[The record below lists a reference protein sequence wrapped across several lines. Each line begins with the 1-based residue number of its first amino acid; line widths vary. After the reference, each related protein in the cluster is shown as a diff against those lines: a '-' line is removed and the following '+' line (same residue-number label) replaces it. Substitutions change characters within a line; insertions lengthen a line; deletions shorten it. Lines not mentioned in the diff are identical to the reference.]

1 DLRNWVDDWNAH
13 PKPFVWTKTAE
24 EIISKLGRLCERI
37 SRSGHY
43 DVVVAG
49 GGPVGLLLA
58 GELERGGARV
68 LVLEREAE
76 PPRSRAGSMGARS
89 LNMPSVHALHLRGLL
104 PAVERAAAMWL
115 GSVPASPP
123 PSAAGEPIFV
133 GQFAGIAIRADR
145 LRSPAPGEEFLGA
158 GVIAQA
164 DLEAIFRDALGD
176 VEVRRGTALTGFA
189 ADAGGVTVRFGHDE
203 VRAGWL
209 VGADGGRSTVR
220 RLAGF
225 AFPGVDPIFTGR
237 QAVVDL
243 DAPEKLTAG
252 GWQHGEHGSY
262 VVGGWADGGGP
273 PRVHTVEYEVPP
285 ADRDAPVTAAEMQ
298 ASLRRVSGTDVVV
311 TRVHVG
317 TRYADTTR
325 QATTYRRGRVLL
337 CGDAAHVHSPAGG
350 QGLNLGLGDAV
361 NLGWKLA
368 LVARGHAPESLL
380 DTYTAERHPIG
391 EWVQRWSLAQTALI
405 ETRGPRTA
413 ALREVLAD
421 LLDTPD
427 GATHVV
433 SSIAGGWQHYD
444 LPGDHPLIGH
454 RAPDLPL
461 DDGTTLAS
469 HFREGH
475 AVLLDAGTGVATAAE
490 EWGSRVR
497 VVRARPLAY
506 ADQPLAALVR
516 PDGYVAW
523 IAVGA
528 ADEEG
533 LRAAMTRWLGQ
544 AGR

>member
-1 DLRNWVDDWNAH
+1 
-13 PKPFVWTKTAE
+13 
-24 EIISKLGRLCERI
+24 
-37 SRSGHY
+37 
-43 DVVVAG
+43 
-49 GGPVGLLLA
+49 VGLLLA
-58 GELERGGARV
+58 GELELGGARV
-68 LVLEREAE
+68 LVLERETE
-76 PPRSRAGSMGARS
+76 TPRSRFGSMGARS

-115 GSVPASPP
+115 GAVPTPP
-123 PSAAGEPIFV
+123 PAAPAGERPDIFV
-133 GQFAGIAIRADR
+133 GHFAGIGIRADR
-145 LRSPAPGEEFLGA
+145 LRPPAPGEEFLGA

-164 DLEAIFRDALGD
+164 DLEAIFRERLGD
-176 VEVRRGTALTGFA
+176 VDVRRGTTLTGFE
-189 ADAGGVTVRFGHDE
+189 AGDDGVTVQCGQDE

-225 AFPGVDPIFTGR
+225 AFPGVDPVFTGR

-262 VVGGWADGGGP
+262 VVGGWADGDGP
-273 PRVHTVEYEVPP
+273 PRVHTVEFEVPA
-285 ADRDAPVTAAEMQ
+285 ADRDAPVTAEEMQ

-391 EWVQRWSLAQTALI
+391 AWVQRWSLAQTALS
-405 ETRGPRTA
+405 ETRGPRTE
-413 ALREVLAD
+413 ALRGVLAD

-444 LPGDHPLIGH
+444 FPGDHPLLG
-454 RAPDLPL
+454 RRVPDLPL

-469 HFREGH
+469 HFREGR
-475 AVLLDAGTGVATAAE
+475 AVVLDAGTGVAAMAR
-490 EWGSRVR
+490 EWGSRAR
-497 VVRARPLAY
+497 VVTARPSAY
-506 ADQPLAALVR
+506 ADQPPAALVR
-516 PDGYVAW
+516 PDGYLAW
-523 IAVGA
+523 IAVGEG
-528 ADEEG
+528 DEEG
-533 LRAAMTRWLGQ
+533 LRAAMTRWLGA